1 MCETL
6 GFAHPRYLL
15 QALTSMEITEWL
27 AFFNVRE
34 EKRQDQEKQAKAQAR
49 ADEIARKM
57 SKGKGI

>member
-15 QALTSMEITEWL
+15 EALTSREVTEWL

-34 EKRQDQEKQAKAQAR
+34 EKRQDAEAQAKHQAR
-49 ADEIARKM
+49 SNEIAQNM
-57 SKGKGI
+57 SKGKGL